1 MPHRKPQAP
10 AEITQPGWRH
20 LLGRTWRV
28 ASSQHSSLIGAG
40 IAFYGAWSFFPAVA
54 ALVALAGLLFGPDD
68 VLKFLSSLRSD
79 LPESVS
85 VIVVGQ
91 LTRIASHSR
100 TLSSLTLIGA
110 LVLALWSGMRA
121 MRGLV
126 GALNL
131 IYQEE
136 EKRPFWHLHLLV
148 FLFTCFGGV
157 FLLIVFSTILVF
169 PVRAHGGLLSDSLAF
184 ARWLVLVAAVMLSLA
199 ALYRYA
205 PSRRKAR
212 WRWVSWGATAS
223 AVIWAVVT
231 LFFSYYF
238 SRFTGFNPLIGS
250 LGAVVLFF
258 FWSYVTVLTI
268 LLGAQVNAE
277 IERETEAVGQA
288 KPVAES
294 TVPAMDMPHGKH
306 RAASG
311 KPRGAKARRRR

>member
-1 MPHRKPQAP
+1 MPRRRPQAP
-10 AEITQPGWRH
+10 ADITQPGWRH

-40 IAFYGAWSFFPAVA
+40 IAFYGVWSFFPAVA

-68 VLKFLSSLRSD
+68 VLRLLSSVRSD

-91 LTRIASHSR
+91 LARIASHSR

-110 LVLALWSGMRA
+110 LVFALWSGMRA
-121 MRGLV
+121 MRGLI

-131 IYQEE
+131 IYEEE
-136 EKRPFWHLHLLV
+136 EKRAFWHLQLLAL
-148 FLFTCFGGV
+148 LFTCFGGV
-157 FLLIVFSTILVF
+157 FLLIVFGTILAF
-169 PVRAHGGLLSDSLAF
+169 PLRAQGSFLSDVLAA
-184 ARWLVLVAAVMLSLA
+184 ARWPVLVAAVMLSLA
-199 ALYRYA
+199 TLYRYA

-231 LFFSYYF
+231 LLFSYYF
-238 SRFTGFNPLIGS
+238 AHFAGFNPLIGS
-250 LGAVVLFF
+250 LGAVVIFF

-277 IERETEAVGQA
+277 IERETEAAGQA
-288 KPVAES
+288 KAVREV
-294 TVPAMDMPHGKH
+294 TVPAMDTPHPSRRSGR
-306 RAASG
+306 RAS
-311 KPRGAKARRRR
+311 RGARSGRKR